1 MMSKTNPVRN
11 IIHRN
16 IERQLVREFLL
27 RETERAG
34 FGGLEFNRTPEGTK
48 VTLQAEQVGRVI
60 GRRGKVIHELQRRL
74 QEDFNLEKP
83 RLEVNEIE
91 EPRLNAQVM
100 ASRLASSLERGWF
113 FRRAGHS
120 TSQNIMDAGARG
132 CLIIL
137 SGKISGARHRVQK
150 FQKGHIKF
158 CGETALEFM
167 DEGFATAVKKLG
179 TIGCT
184 VRIMRPGVKLPH
196 EISIQ
201 DRAESGLGPIEEVS
215 MLEIP
220 DEEPEAPVVD
230 EAAQT
235 DAKEV
240 ADNVV
245 EKMAE
250 IEAAA
255 EEADVEIET
264 EDAEEVVETVE
275 VEEGSEEGGE

>member
-1 MMSKTNPVRN
+1 MMSKTNTVRN

-74 QEDFNLEKP
+74 QEDFNLDKP

-91 EPRLNAQVM
+91 EPRLSAQVM

-167 DEGFATAVKKLG
+167 DEGFSTAVKKLG